1 MFIQTGPDEYY
12 AIGRGITVYCYPN
25 SNPSGK
31 EEAGLGTV
39 EEGSFV
45 NGKWVPGRLLAGDD
59 TEQGQYLNL
68 RSLGIL
74 RFTLYRYH

>member
-12 AIGRGITVYCYPN
+12 AIGRGITVYFYPN
-25 SNPSGK
+25 QNPSGK
-31 EEAGLGTV
+31 EEAGLGAV
-39 EEGSFV
+39 EEGAFV

-68 RSLGIL
+68 RTLGIL